1 MKKLILLFVIVLV
14 AIARNASA
22 QEQAIFNHYTLNP
35 SIMNPATTGFDGTS
49 QLFFHFK
56 NQWTG
61 FPGAPKNY
69 AAYFNAPLGEKL
81 GVGVALNTETAA
93 AMSRLRGQINYAFR
107 FRIQDFKMGIG
118 LSTELHHTRLS
129 NGVLNEPYY
138 NNGDPTVEDAVNGA
152 TYIDA
157 SGGVFASYNDKIYFG
172 LSAKNLIQAKLGALP
187 GGTDGGKN
195 GPLQY
200 YSFNIGYKYKNDV
213 FKLEPSIMVRKI
225 KDAPFQLDANVMTAF
240 MEDKLLIGAAYRA
253 GYGGSLGFLIGTKI
267 SGMQFAYSVDYSLS
281 NFQTHA
287 GIANEITLGY
297 TFNNKLNL
305 FDRSERYKN

>member
-1 MKKLILLFVIVLV
+1 MKKLVLLFVILSV
-14 AIARNASA
+14 AALRNATA
-22 QEQAIFNHYTLNP
+22 QEQAVFNHYTLNP

-61 FPGAPKNY
+61 FTGAPKNY

-81 GVGVALNTETAA
+81 GLGVALNTESAA

-129 NGVLNEPYY
+129 NDVLNEPYY
-138 NNGDPTVEDAVNGA
+138 NGGDALVQDAVDGA

-157 SGGVFASYNDKIYFG
+157 SGGIFASYNDKIYFG
-172 LSAKNLIQAKLGALP
+172 LAAPNLIQAKLGALP
-187 GGTDGGKN
+187 GGEPQKGS
-195 GPLQY
+195 PLQY
-200 YSFNIGYKYKNDV
+200 YSFTVGYKYKNDV

-225 KDAPFQLDANVMTAF
+225 KDAPFQIDANVMTAF
-240 MEDKLLIGAAYRA
+240 MDDRLLVGASYRA
-253 GYGGSLGFLIGTKI
+253 GYGGDLGFLIGTKI
-267 SGMQFAYSVDYSLS
+267 SGMQFAYSVDYSLG

-287 GIANEITLGY
+287 GLANEITLGY
-297 TFNNKLNL
+297 TFNNKLKL